1 MSDERRTDF
10 REVLQK
16 VIDNIFDDN
25 IEVLIRALTDPTLTW
40 LSEQLGSA
48 RHSPDLIRELLR
60 LWIMQ
65 PNDENDAQVA
75 AARKYFGWNAAAKN
89 FNGIK
94 PEFLDVIY
102 LLPPRSY
109 ALIETL
115 IPLLEHQLIEPPMQP
130 KGMEIKTLF
139 DIGTGT
145 GLLIQILIEAGI
157 TGEMLGIEPASSLA
171 GYASSRFKKPS
182 GVQIAVKEIQN
193 FDQPPASPQF
203 QMALCYMVLH
213 HVSDAEYE
221 RALRRIFRSLADGGL
236 FVYTDK
242 LCADINDENE
252 PQAFD
257 FTTAPVTLT
266 LESGQE
272 FDVQSAE
279 LSSVRP
285 FQPHPPLIDEYLR
298 PLKTA
303 AEKLS
308 KTGFLIQTAKP
319 LNERVMMFVC
329 RKPHAQ
335 VWINFAEMPTP
346 EFRVALG
353 KESQLTFD
361 EGKPPYYWTYDILR
375 AFYKDITR
383 EECPRKFKR
392 DDTGFLR
399 GIAYFSWE
407 KASRLFLVRRAVP
420 FDFHILSYSHVH
432 DGWGSLGRM
441 VEEFEKNTVKYVEEI
456 GYSCLTRDAVQRT
469 LPFQG
474 DIEQLNYE
482 AAMAVPIYNHSEISG
497 YQLRGAFLL
506 YLAKPEYVPI
516 HTGISWE
523 RQLVEKFQDL
533 NNLMNAALNQ
543 QDKTLEIVDSSS
555 TTCAKWEKLAKERP
569 DVVIARLE
577 IKIKIIDTE
586 DIAGASLGLLK
597 VCSNI
602 QALLSGG
609 ECFSVLDDRS
619 IKNGKAT
626 ILVAARYLISYD
638 EIRENILTAVGT
650 AAEDYGPLFYKCTRL
665 GLEPPMD

>member
-1 MSDERRTDF
+1 MQDVKITEL
-10 REVLQK
+10 REVLGTT
-16 VIDNIFDDN
+16 IDEILNKNI
-25 IEVLIRALTDPTLTW
+25 VALIRALAETELAW
-40 LSEQLGSA
+40 LSQYLISA
-48 RHSPDLIRELLR
+48 MHSPDLIRELLR
-60 LWIMQ
+60 LWVMQ
-65 PNDENDAQVA
+65 PNDEEDAQVTA
-75 AARKYFGWNAAAKN
+75 VRKYLGWNPNAKN
-89 FNGIK
+89 FNGLK

-102 LLPPRSY
+102 LLPPRNY

-115 IPLLEHQLIEPPMQP
+115 APLLEHQQIKPLVQSD
-130 KGMEIKTLF
+130 GTEIKTLF

-145 GLLIQILIEAGI
+145 GLLIQILIEAGV

-171 GYASSRFKKPS
+171 GYASERFKKPS
-182 GVQIAVKEIQN
+182 GVQIAIKKIQDFEQSN
-193 FDQPPASPQF
+193 SQF
-203 QMALCYMVLH
+203 EMALCYMVLH
-213 HVSDAEYE
+213 HVSDAEYGM
-221 RALRRIFRSLADGGL
+221 ALRRIFRTLADGGL

-242 LCADINDENE
+242 LCADINDKNE
-252 PQAFD
+252 ALAFD

-266 LESGQE
+266 LDSGQE

-285 FQPHPPLIDEYLR
+285 FQPHPPLIDEYPR
-298 PLKTA
+298 TLKTA

-308 KTGFLIQTAKP
+308 ETGFLIQSAKP
-319 LNERVMMFVC
+319 LNERVMLFVC

-335 VWINFAEMPTP
+335 VWIDFAQKPNP
-346 EFRVALG
+346 DFRQALG
-353 KESQLTFD
+353 KAAQLTFD
-361 EGKPPYYWTYDILR
+361 DGNSPYYWTYDTLR
-375 AFYKDITR
+375 AFYKDITG
-383 EECPRKFKR
+383 EECPKKR
-392 DDTGFLR
+392 EDTKFLR

-482 AAMAVPIYNHSEISG
+482 AAMAVPIYKNNEVSG

-516 HTGISWE
+516 HTGSLWQE
-523 RQLVEKFQDL
+523 QLVEKFKEL
-533 NNLMNAALNQ
+533 NDLMNDALDQ
-543 QDKTLEIVDSSS
+543 QEKSLKIVDSS
-555 TTCAKWEKLAKERP
+555 TTICTKWEKLAKERP

-577 IKIKIIDTE
+577 IKIEIIDPQDTN
-586 DIAGASLGLLK
+586 AASLGLLK

-602 QALLSGG
+602 QALLSGS
-609 ECFSVLDDRS
+609 ECFSVLDDRN
-619 IKNGKAT
+619 IKSGKAT

-650 AAEDYGPLFYKCTRL
+650 AAEDYRPLFYKCTRL
-665 GLEPPMD
+665 GLEAPMDQ